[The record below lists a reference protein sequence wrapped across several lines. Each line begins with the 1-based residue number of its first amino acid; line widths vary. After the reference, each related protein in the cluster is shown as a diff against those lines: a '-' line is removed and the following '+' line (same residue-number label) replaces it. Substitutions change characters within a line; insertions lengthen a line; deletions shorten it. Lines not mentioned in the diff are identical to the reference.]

1 MALTRMRAI
10 LGVGGI
16 LRLSDIVFSFEPREA
31 ADRIEQWCATLPVD
45 APDGEWVRADIEEHI
60 RDEHSTFAWIMETM
74 VERSGFRVDTAEYSP
89 DGFYADYV
97 ATAV

>member
-60 RDEHSTFAWIMETM
+60 RDEHSTHLTASMPITLRR
-74 VERSGFRVDTAEYSP
+74 RSDSQPSHTAGSS
-89 DGFYADYV
+89 
-97 ATAV
+97 TCAVRMLS